1 VQIFLP
7 AGNHATLYNY
17 TLQMRSGAGERL
29 LRPDR
34 GNVRKIRL
42 WAQQSALRLCEQ
54 AAGAV
59 DGSHEGGNLAV
70 AAFFAV
76 RLLSRDGPCS
86 L

>member
-17 TLQMRSGAGERL
+17 TLQMGSGAGERL

-42 WAQQSALRLCEQ
+42 WAPLCM
-54 AAGAV
+54 AM
-59 DGSHEGGNLAV
+59 
-70 AAFFAV
+70 
-76 RLLSRDGPCS
+76 
-86 L
+86 